1 MIIFLSNI
9 KEKAMDKTK
18 VKKALVKKNN
28 KKKTGIKQY
37 ALQKIEM
44 LSWLM
49 GEKLYSSREELYD
62 R

>member
-1 MIIFLSNI
+1 
-9 KEKAMDKTK
+9 MDKTK
-18 VKKALVKKNN
+18 GKKVLVKKTN

-49 GEKLYSSREELYD
+49 GKKLYSSREELYD

>member
-1 MIIFLSNI
+1 MIIFLLNI

-18 VKKALVKKNN
+18 GKKTLVKRIN

-37 ALQKIEM
+37 ALQKIEI

-49 GEKLYSSREELYD
+49 GKKLYSSREELYD

>member
-1 MIIFLSNI
+1 
-9 KEKAMDKTK
+9 MDKTK
-18 VKKALVKKNN
+18 GKKTLVKRIN

-49 GEKLYSSREELYD
+49 GKKLYSSREELYD

>member
-1 MIIFLSNI
+1 MIIFLPNI

>member
-1 MIIFLSNI
+1 MIIFLPNI
-9 KEKAMDKTK
+9 KEKAMDMTK

-49 GEKLYSSREELYD
+49 GKKLYSSREELYD

>member
-1 MIIFLSNI
+1 MIIFLPNI

-18 VKKALVKKNN
+18 GKKTLVKKTN

-49 GEKLYSSREELYD
+49 GKKLYSSREELYD